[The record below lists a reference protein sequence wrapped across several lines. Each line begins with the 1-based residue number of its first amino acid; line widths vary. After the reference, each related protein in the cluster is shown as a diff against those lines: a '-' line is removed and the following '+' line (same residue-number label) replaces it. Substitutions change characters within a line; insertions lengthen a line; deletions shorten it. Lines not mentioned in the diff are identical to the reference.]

1 MKKHITVDDIN
12 EIQSLEELIV
22 ESKKNIEEW
31 YQHALEVEDGN
42 INRATKR
49 LITGIAAGTLQTAL
63 DFAVQEQAKTGR
75 GVSPAEMAGRI
86 CASPCFMAVI
96 AWVIG
101 EKILTDDVEVVVEE
115 GEDECSDSSQ
125 Q

>member
-49 LITGIAAGTLQTAL
+49 LVTGIAAGTLQTAL

-75 GVSPAEMAGRI
+75 GVSPVEMAGRI
-86 CASPCFMAVI
+86 CVSPCFMAVI